1 MPHLCMLISRMCIC
15 MSCISDMRLPLEVKL
30 EAKLAQ
36 VPEWAAASPWHLRV
50 TAESS
55 GRKATEDS
63 SSWRKTISAKFV
75 MCFVL

>member
-1 MPHLCMLISRMCIC
+1 
-15 MSCISDMRLPLEVKL
+15 MSMYMCISDMRLPLEVKL

-55 GRKATEDS
+55 GRKATEDFGEKDNMGKI
-63 SSWRKTISAKFV
+63 R
-75 MCFVL
+75 

>member
-1 MPHLCMLISRMCIC
+1 MIKKKPCFHTT
-15 MSCISDMRLPLEVKL
+15 PLEVSVCVDKL

-55 GRKATEDS
+55 GTKATKDYSGE
-63 SSWRKTISAKFV
+63 KHYEQN
-75 MCFVL
+75 